1 MDSYYKY
8 HVFFCLNQRD
18 PGAERPS
25 CANCN
30 AQAMQE
36 HAKKRVKQLGLA
48 GPGQVRI
55 NKAGCLERCE
65 LGPALVVY
73 PEGVW
78 YTYVDESDIDEI
90 VDSHLV
96 NGKDRRASENRSIN
110 LAMNVHTK
118 KYLIDGP
125 VGKIEVAL
133 DLPDDMR
140 ENGAAPRGIALV
152 AHPHPL
158 FGGTMDNKVA
168 QTLART
174 LVQLNYVTYRSNFRG
189 VGETQGEHDAG
200 IGERDDLRA
209 VLDHMRAQAG
219 QGDLPLVLAGF
230 SFGTFVLSHVA
241 AKLREEGQAI
251 ERIVF
256 VGTAASR
263 WEVAPVPENTLVI
276 HGETDETVP
285 IQSVYDWAR
294 PQELPVVVI
303 PGAEHF
309 LHRKLHVLKRIIVD
323 AWR

>member
-1 MDSYYKY
+1 M
-8 HVFFCLNQRD
+8 
-18 PGAERPS
+18 
-25 CANCN
+25 N
-30 AQAMQE
+30 A
-36 HAKKRVKQLGLA
+36 
-48 GPGQVRI
+48 
-55 NKAGCLERCE
+55 
-65 LGPALVVY
+65 
-73 PEGVW
+73 
-78 YTYVDESDIDEI
+78 
-90 VDSHLV
+90 
-96 NGKDRRASENRSIN
+96 
-110 LAMNVHTK
+110 HTK

-133 DLPDDMR
+133 DLPDETR

-158 FGGTMDNKVA
+158 FGGSMDNKVA

-189 VGETQGEHDAG
+189 VGQTQGEHDAG

-209 VLDHMRAQAG
+209 VLDHMRAQPGYA
-219 QGDLPLVLAGF
+219 DLPLVLAGF
-230 SFGTFVLSHVA
+230 SFGTFVMSHVA
-241 AKLREEGQAI
+241 AKLRDEGKEI
-251 ERIVF
+251 ERMVF

-263 WEVAPVPENTLVI
+263 WDVAPVPENTLVI

-285 IQSVYDWAR
+285 IQSVYDWAQ

-309 LHRKLHVLKRIIVD
+309 LHRKLHILKRIIVD

>member
-1 MDSYYKY
+1 M
-8 HVFFCLNQRD
+8 
-18 PGAERPS
+18 
-25 CANCN
+25 N
-30 AQAMQE
+30 A
-36 HAKKRVKQLGLA
+36 
-48 GPGQVRI
+48 
-55 NKAGCLERCE
+55 
-65 LGPALVVY
+65 
-73 PEGVW
+73 
-78 YTYVDESDIDEI
+78 
-90 VDSHLV
+90 
-96 NGKDRRASENRSIN
+96 
-110 LAMNVHTK
+110 HTQK
-118 KYLIDGP
+118 FLIDGP

-133 DLPDDMR
+133 DLPD
-140 ENGAAPRGIALV
+140 AAPRGIALV

-158 FGGTMDNKVA
+158 FGGSMDNKVA

-174 LVQLNYVTYRSNFRG
+174 LVQLNYITYRSNFRG
-189 VGETQGEHDAG
+189 VGATQGEHDNG

-209 VLDHMRAQAG
+209 VLEHMRAQPG
-219 QGDLPLVLAGF
+219 QAELPLVLAGF

-241 AKLREEGQAI
+241 ARLREEGGAI
-251 ERIVF
+251 ERMVF

-263 WEVAPVPENTLVI
+263 WEVAPVPDTTLVI